1 MLVHQ
6 NAIKLADFGL
16 SKRIEDASREQSKL
30 FGMVP
35 YIDPQHFK
43 QPNNKKNKHYKTSKK
58 SDVYSVS
65 VLLWEISSGQK
76 PFKSDDDSYYPVIL
90 VSKIL
95 DGKRETPVSGT
106 PIDYINIHTSIILYC
121 IFFNVCLL

>member
-1 MLVHQ
+1 M
-6 NAIKLADFGL
+6 IKLADFGL
-16 SKRIEDASREQSKL
+16 SRRLNEVSNPNTNI

-43 QPNNKKNKHYKTSKK
+43 YQRASKK
-58 SDVYSVS
+58 SDVYSVG

-76 PFKSDDDSYYPVIL
+76 PFEFDEYSYPVVL

-95 DGKRETPVSGT
+95 DGKRETPIFGT
-106 PIDYINIHTSIILYC
+106 PIDYINIYTSMNLIIIL
-121 IFFNVCLL
+121 F